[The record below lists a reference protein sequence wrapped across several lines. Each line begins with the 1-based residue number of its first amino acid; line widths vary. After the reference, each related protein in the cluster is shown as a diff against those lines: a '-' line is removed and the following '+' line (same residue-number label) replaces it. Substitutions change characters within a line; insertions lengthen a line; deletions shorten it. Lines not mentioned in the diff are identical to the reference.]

1 MSHASPNDANGGVN
15 GGILP
20 PQPPTS
26 SQRPSPTPQ
35 RPTPTPQRPSPSP
48 QFSSFPTQSSSAASS
63 PSSSSVLTA
72 SPTTATGLLSA
83 TTSPQVS
90 PQSAAS
96 SSRNTNLGLIIGA
109 SIGGM
114 VLGALAV
121 FFFFYWRRRQA
132 LRRARRS
139 VGLEPYTH
147 IPDEEKR
154 GPLEIPFT
162 APGIR
167 TTPNAKIMD
176 WMRRNR
182 IVSVSSISTFSSPTV
197 IESAGDR
204 TSLSAYSQASVLASG
219 TSGDLVSK
227 PDGVGKRDE
236 AGITQPPG
244 LYPINE

>member
-20 PQPPTS
+20 PQPSPTP
-26 SQRPSPTPQ
+26 QRPSPTPQ

-48 QFSSFPTQSSSAASS
+48 QFSPFPSPSSSAAVSS
-63 PSSSSVLTA
+63 TSSVSTA

-90 PQSAAS
+90 AQSAAS

-109 SIGGM
+109 SVGGM

-139 VGLEPYTH
+139 VGIEPYTH

-162 APGIR
+162 APGIP

-182 IVSVSSISTFSSPTV
+182 IVSVSSISTFSSPTI

-219 TSGDLVSK
+219 TSGELVSK
-227 PDGVGKRDE
+227 PDGIGKRDE